1 MPTIT
6 GTSGF
11 ARILRISPRL
21 PFSPSTTSVDRNAE
35 ACPTYPSFVLTVSE
49 DLRFSQGKRLFE
61 CIVKRIRYSR
71 LLSWVVTRSPD
82 HLFASLEK
90 NKLGNAFL
98 SWTWSNLLFSKSF

>member
-1 MPTIT
+1 MPTTT

-11 ARILRISPRL
+11 ARILCISPRL

-61 CIVKRIRYSR
+61 CLVKRIRCSR
-71 LLSWVVTRSPD
+71 LLELSGHTLTGSSFRIIGEEQARKRFSVLNVVES
-82 HLFASLEK
+82 SLLEVI
-90 NKLGNAFL
+90 
-98 SWTWSNLLFSKSF
+98 